1 MVYSC
6 IENDYPLTLVKEEV
20 NNYEKKK
27 ERKFHLQMD
36 KILKRLFTLKN
47 TIPIIDFL
55 NAAYNDNISYE
66 AKLYYA
72 DKEINNYNKK
82 INRYI
87 SFYADM
93 YIKVI
98 DREKIYE
105 YEIEFQTVY
114 ENSMAIR
121 MFRYGFERAV
131 KLADYN
137 SIKEGKIKMKLPD
150 PYLIV
155 LEEDKDIPENIYLEI
170 EIPKQNSVTYSCKVL
185 KYFTYNIDTLL
196 NENMYLLLPLQIF
209 KLRRKMYQIS
219 NSNLPIDKKKNKM
232 IGVYNQL
239 KIVIEDTLKAID
251 LSYNNS
257 KINLEDYDEMT
268 SAIENINSYFLGMYG
283 KYTDFDEE
291 VKEMVKS
298 FYDPKVEERGVQK
311 GIEKGI
317 EKGVERGKIEIASE
331 MIKEGESI
339 EKIKKYTKL
348 EENKILELI
357 KQIGNGKVQ

>member
-6 IENDYPLTLVKEEV
+6 IENDYALTLVKEEV
-20 NNYEKKK
+20 NNYGKKK
-27 ERKFHLQMD
+27 ERKFQLQMD

-47 TIPIIDFL
+47 TTPIIDFL

-82 INRYI
+82 ISRYI

-98 DREKIYE
+98 DGEKIYE

-131 KLADYN
+131 KFADYS
-137 SIKEGKIKMKLPD
+137 SIKEGKIKIKLPE

-155 LEEDKDIPENIYLEI
+155 LEENKDIPDDIYLEI
-170 EIPKQNSVTYSCKVL
+170 EIPKQNTVTYTCKVL
-185 KYFTYNIDTLL
+185 KYYNYNIDTLL
-196 NENMYLLLPLQIF
+196 KENMYLLLPLQIF
-209 KLRRKMYQIS
+209 RLRKKMHEIS
-219 NSNLPIDKKKNKM
+219 RSSLPLEKKKSKM
-232 IGVYNQL
+232 IDVYNQL
-239 KIVIEDTLKAID
+239 KIVIEGTLKAID

-268 SAIENINSYFLGMYG
+268 SAIENINSYFLNMYG

-298 FYDPKVEERGVQK
+298 FYDPKVEERG
-311 GIEKGI
+311 IEKG
-317 EKGVERGKIEIASE
+317 KIETATE
-331 MIKEGESI
+331 MIKEGEPI

-348 EENKILELI
+348 DENKILELI
-357 KQIGNGKVQ
+357 KQIGTKKVQ

>member
-6 IENDYPLTLVKEEV
+6 IKNDYPLTIIKEE
-20 NNYEKKK
+20 NNSY
-27 ERKFHLQMD
+27 ERKKRKSRLQMD

-66 AKLYYA
+66 AKLYYG
-72 DKEINNYNKK
+72 DKEINNFDKK
-82 INRYI
+82 SSRYI

-137 SIKEGKIKMKLPD
+137 SIKEGKIKIKLPE

-155 LEEDKDIPENIYLEI
+155 LEEDKTIPDDIYLEI
-170 EIPKQNSVTYSCKVL
+170 EIPKQNEVTYRCKVL
-185 KYFTYNIDTLL
+185 KYFDYNIDTLL
-196 NENMYLLLPLQIF
+196 KENMYLLLPLQIF
-209 KLRRKMYQIS
+209 RLRKKMYQIS
-219 NSNLPIDKKKNKM
+219 SSSLPIEKKKTKM
-232 IGVYNQL
+232 IDVYNQL

-257 KINLEDYDEMT
+257 KM
-268 SAIENINSYFLGMYG
+268 
-283 KYTDFDEE
+283 K
-291 VKEMVKS
+291 
-298 FYDPKVEERGVQK
+298 
-311 GIEKGI
+311 
-317 EKGVERGKIEIASE
+317 
-331 MIKEGESI
+331 
-339 EKIKKYTKL
+339 
-348 EENKILELI
+348 
-357 KQIGNGKVQ
+357 

>member
-6 IENDYPLTLVKEEV
+6 IENDYPLTLIKEE
-20 NNYEKKK
+20 NNSYEKKK
-27 ERKFHLQMD
+27 SRLQMD

-55 NAAYNDNISYE
+55 NAAYNDNISHE
-66 AKLYYA
+66 AKLYYV

-82 INRYI
+82 ISRYI

-98 DREKIYE
+98 DGEKIYE

-114 ENSMAIR
+114 ESSMAIR

-137 SIKEGKIKMKLPD
+137 RIKEGKIKIKLPE

-155 LEEDKDIPENIYLEI
+155 LEEDKDIPNDIHLEI
-170 EIPKQNSVTYSCKVL
+170 EIPKQNTVTYRCKVL
-185 KYFTYNIDTLL
+185 KYYTYNIDLL
-196 NENMYLLLPLQIF
+196 LKENMYLLLPLQIF
-209 KLRRKMYQIS
+209 RLRKKMHQIS
-219 NSNLPIDKKKNKM
+219 CSSLPLEKKKSKM
-232 IGVYNQL
+232 IIVYSQL

-251 LSYNNS
+251 LSYNDNR
-257 KINLEDYDEMT
+257 ITLEDYDEMT
-268 SAIENINSYFLGMYG
+268 SAIENINSYFLDMYG
-283 KYTDFDEE
+283 KYADIDEE
-291 VKEMVKS
+291 VREMVKS
-298 FYDPKVEERGVQK
+298 FYDPKVEERGILK
-311 GIEKGI
+311 
-317 EKGVERGKIEIASE
+317 GKIETATE
-331 MIKEGESI
+331 MIKDGEPI

-348 EENKILELI
+348 DENKILELM
-357 KQIGNGKVQ
+357 KKIGTGKVQ